1 MKKIMLIFTL
11 LLSLTVINACS
22 NTTEEITTTTTTEA
36 SETTETTTEAQDP
49 LRVAMDLRYP
59 PFETVDLDGNPQ
71 GISVDIAFAF
81 GEFIDREVEIVDTDF
96 ASIIPALQSGEV
108 DIAIASM
115 SITESRE
122 LVVDFSE
129 PYFYFKIISLLNKDF
144 ADAHGLTEDSTIED
158 LLAIEDV
165 LYSGIASQVS
175 ATIPESYDKEV
186 LIATDLSTAVQSVVQ
201 GSADV
206 LLMSANPVVDGHK
219 ANLEETIVLWDSF
232 VSSPIGMAVA
242 DGNSELLAQANAFI
256 ATFNEDG
263 GMYDVLSEDWDA
275 VLLERLGR
283 YGLEFYITE

>member
-1 MKKIMLIFTL
+1 MKKLMIILAL
-11 LLSLTVINACS
+11 LLSLAVINACS
-22 NTTEEITTTTTTEA
+22 NTTEETTTTTNSEA
-36 SETTETTTEAQDP
+36 TSGTTTEALEV
-49 LRVAMDLRYP
+49 LRVGMDLRYP
-59 PFETVDLDGNPQ
+59 PFETVTLDGEPQ

-81 GEFIDREVEIVDTDF
+81 GEFIGREVEIVDTDF
-96 ASIIPALQSGEV
+96 GSIIPALQSGEI

-115 SITESRE
+115 SITEARE
-122 LVVDFSE
+122 LVVDFSD
-129 PYFYFKIISLLNKDF
+129 PYFYFKIISLINKDF
-144 ADAHGLTEDSTIED
+144 ADANGLTEDSTIED

-175 ATIPESYDKEV
+175 ASIPESYDKDV

-219 ANLEETIVLWDSF
+219 ANMEDTIVMWDPF

-256 ATFNEDG
+256 ATFNDDG
-263 GMYDVLSEDWDA
+263 GMYDILAESWDA